1 MTTVVKRRGRKPLK
15 KTTEPPESKEEE
27 VFQSFGNDA
36 SNQPAQIACNDP
48 HLILHLHMQNDQKNE
63 SKVAFPKTSFE
74 TSFFEYNPTMN
85 EPVAYE
91 TDHMNSFPEECDY
104 KEKKQETSLKNLFR
118 REVETTELTPNTV
131 LSKEALSNNLNSV
144 LLKDL
149 VSGSNWTN
157 TTDYWCQWDCHPFV
171 SQPVGLP
178 VKYKN
183 NKFNV
188 IGCFCSLECAAAYN
202 FYGNETTYNSWEN
215 YNLLDMLSNRID
227 YKSKVNT
234 ALSRKC
240 LNVFGGHLDI
250 LTFREKSFNN
260 KQYNILQYPMV
271 SLVEHV
277 EEISE
282 TIPYQKNLSFI
293 PLDKARIDKIEEA
306 NKDRVQGKKRSN
318 LEEKMSLKFTN

>member
-1 MTTVVKRRGRKPLK
+1 MTTVAKKRGRKPLK
-15 KTTEPPESKEEE
+15 KPIELPETKVEELFE
-27 VFQSFGNDA
+27 SCGDDSSAPQTQTS
-36 SNQPAQIACNDP
+36 CNDP
-48 HLILHLHMQNDQKNE
+48 HLILHLHMQNDQKHE

-74 TSFFEYNPTMN
+74 SSFFEYNPTMN

-91 TDHMNSFPEECDY
+91 SAHMNSFPEECDY
-104 KEKKQETSLKNLFR
+104 KEKKQETSLKSLFR
-118 REVETTELTPNTV
+118 REIETTEVSSNSV
-131 LSKEALSNNLNSV
+131 LHKEVLSNNLNTV

-149 VSGSNWTN
+149 VSASNWTN

-171 SQPVGLP
+171 CQPVGLP

-183 NKFNV
+183 NKFHV
-188 IGCFCSLECAAAYN
+188 IGCFCSLECATAYN

-215 YNLLDMLSNRID
+215 YNLINMLSNRID
-227 YKSKVNT
+227 YKPKVNA

-250 LTFREKSFNN
+250 HTFREKSFNN